1 MCLNRV
7 TDCIN
12 NGPVVHVLGCLGVC
26 SLRKVKNYKA
36 LSVQRTTLS
45 VKERGFHPRRFGF
58 KSNFDLLATQ
68 LTPTSKEQMI
78 INLLRTFSREQILFL
93 FMTLFQLVAS
103 SLGEKV
109 ADFFEQ

>member
-1 MCLNRV
+1 
-7 TDCIN
+7 
-12 NGPVVHVLGCLGVC
+12 
-26 SLRKVKNYKA
+26 
-36 LSVQRTTLS
+36 
-45 VKERGFHPRRFGF
+45 
-58 KSNFDLLATQ
+58 
-68 LTPTSKEQMI
+68 MI